1 MSLLTGTPAGS
12 VIEQDELYLEG
23 APYIYLQDYR
33 ANPLFNP
40 DAQGYYWG
48 MSGTATYGV
57 YNLGCVESVTLT
69 EGVTMNDVMCD
80 AVGVKDTVQ
89 RRDYVELDLT
99 ISSLFPL
106 SATSILLNV
115 SQAESVAGE
124 ESVGIG
130 GINNQRRYMV
140 YMPKVYDADS
150 ADWLVMHLHK
160 AKLVDAWTINMT
172 GGEAWNLTG
181 VKIRAYADTTKP
193 DSQRFGVIKRFDA
206 TIT

>member
-1 MSLLTGTPAGS
+1 
-12 VIEQDELYLEG
+12 
-23 APYIYLQDYR
+23 
-33 ANPLFNP
+33 
-40 DAQGYYWG
+40 
-48 MSGTATYGV
+48 
-57 YNLGCVESVTLT
+57 
-69 EGVTMNDVMCD
+69 MNDVMCD